1 MATPN
6 ISNLLKS
13 GAIIYRAPWASTPE
27 PLPDDTTVG
36 VGADWSANW
45 VRIGATAA
53 PLTFVYEDERS
64 DANVEEFLG
73 PVDRRRVSEMAR
85 IETVLAE
92 IDATYLQLL
101 VGGTVVTT
109 AAGASQ
115 TGLDELP
122 VGNVSKLE
130 NCSIGFEG
138 IGYDPTDESAL
149 PLRIW
154 IPRAT
159 MTLNG
164 ELVFSRREESW
175 VGMPII
181 IEAMVNSADGSLFTF
196 QRITAIATA

>member
-13 GAIIYRAPWASTPE
+13 GAIIYRAPWAATPE
-27 PLPDDTTVG
+27 PFPDDSLIAEG
-36 VGADWSANW
+36 VDWSGNW

-73 PVDRRRVSEMAR
+73 PVDRRRISEMAR

-101 VGGTVVTT
+101 VGGTVTTT

-115 TGLDELP
+115 TGVDSLP
-122 VGNVSKLE
+122 VGNVAKLE

-138 IGYDPTDESAL
+138 IGYDPTDESSL
-149 PLRIW
+149 PLRVY

-164 ELVFSRREESW
+164 ELVFARREEAW
-175 VGMPII
+175 VGMPIV
-181 IEAMVNSADGSLFTF
+181 IEAMVNTADGSLFTF
-196 QRITAIATA
+196 ERITAKATS

>member
-13 GAIIYRAPWASTPE
+13 GAIIYRAPWAATPE
-27 PLPDDTTVG
+27 ALPDDTTVAE
-36 VGADWSANW
+36 GADWSGNW
-45 VRIGATAA
+45 ERIGATSA

-64 DANVEEFLG
+64 DAEVEEFLG
-73 PVDRRRVSEMAR
+73 AVDRRRTKEMVK

-115 TGLDELP
+115 TGVDSLP
-122 VGNVSKLE
+122 VGNVAKIE

-175 VGMPII
+175 VGMPIV
-181 IEAMVNSADGSLFTF
+181 IEAMVNAADGSLFTF
-196 QRITAIATA
+196 ERITAIATS